1 MSMVITMDHVAVMV
15 KDIEKSLH
23 FYRDLLGLEVVSP
36 EEHND
41 GPISVMVN
49 MPKVH
54 MREYRLR
61 PKGGV
66 HGHNRNKGPGFT
78 FDIIQWINPESP
90 EDRYPLHHVP
100 SAHFCFGVENVPAT
114 YDRLKAEG
122 VEFVSPPVSFSGEG
136 EWHVL
141 FFYDPDGNL
150 LELNEMETG
159 AQVPHHY
166 EWATTKA
173 LEDY

>member
-61 PKGGV
+61 PKGGG

-78 FDIIQWINPESP
+78 FDIIQWINPEGTPLSP
-90 EDRYPLHHVP
+90 V
-100 SAHFCFGVENVPAT
+100 AT
-114 YDRLKAEG
+114 I
-122 VEFVSPPVSFSGEG
+122 
-136 EWHVL
+136 
-141 FFYDPDGNL
+141 
-150 LELNEMETG
+150 
-159 AQVPHHY
+159 
-166 EWATTKA
+166 
-173 LEDY
+173 